1 MSRAGNLSEQRVGP
15 VPVPPRPRGPARFA
29 GAVRTSDG
37 RVRSMA
43 LGDAGMVLMR
53 VTEPSPLSGEQM
65 DEIGW

>member
-1 MSRAGNLSEQRVGP
+1 
-15 VPVPPRPRGPARFA
+15 
-29 GAVRTSDG
+29 
-37 RVRSMA
+37 MA